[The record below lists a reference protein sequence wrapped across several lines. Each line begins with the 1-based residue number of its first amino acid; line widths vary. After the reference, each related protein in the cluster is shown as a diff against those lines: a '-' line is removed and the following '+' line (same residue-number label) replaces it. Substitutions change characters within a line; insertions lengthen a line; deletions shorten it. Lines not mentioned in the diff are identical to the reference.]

1 MLNLTRLLDPN
12 EREVKRH
19 MALAA
24 AVNEL
29 EPELQALDDAA
40 LRERSDDLRQRA
52 RDGHDLDE
60 LLIEA
65 FAICRE
71 ASRRAIGLRHFD
83 VQLVGG
89 IVLHQGKIAEMKTG
103 EGNHLVTVNDYL
115 ARRDAGWMG
124 PIYHLLGMSVGVNV
138 GTAGTFVY
146 DPEFLD
152 ETHPDSRL
160 QHLRPATKKEAYLAD
175 ITYATNSELAFD
187 YLRDN
192 MALDLNQCTQRKLH
206 YAIVDEVD
214 SILIDEARTPHII
227 SGQSEESTEKYYEY
241 ARWAGRLVEIE
252 DYEVDLKHKSASLT
266 EEGIAKMERW
276 AGIKNIYDLENVIEA
291 HQINQALK
299 AKTLFRRDQEYLVKD
314 GEVIIVD
321 EFTGRTMVGRRWSDG
336 LHQAV
341 EAKEGVK
348 VQ

>member
-1 MLNLTRLLDPN
+1 MVILSRLLDPN

-19 MALAA
+19 MAVAE
-24 AVNEL
+24 AVSGL
-29 EPELQALDDAA
+29 EDEIKALDESALRARSDA
-40 LRERSDDLRQRA
+40 LREQA
-52 RDGHDLDE
+52 REGHDLDE

-65 FAICRE
+65 FALCRE
-71 ASRRAIGLRHFD
+71 ASRRTIGLRHFD

-103 EGNHLVTVNDYL
+103 EGKTLVASLALYLNALAGKGVHLVTVNDYL

-124 PIYHLLGMSVGVNV
+124 PIYHLLGLSIGVNV

-146 DPEFLD
+146 DPEYLD

-160 QHLRPATKKEAYLAD
+160 QHLRPASKKDAYAAD

-192 MALDLNQCTQRKLH
+192 MARDLTQCAQRDLN

-227 SGQSEESTEKYYEY
+227 SGQSEESTEKYYQY
-241 ARWAGRLVEIE
+241 ARWAGRLSEGE
-252 DYEVDLKHKSASLT
+252 DYEVDLKHKPASLT
-266 EEGIAKMERW
+266 ETGIAK
-276 AGIKNIYDLENVIEA
+276 
-291 HQINQALK
+291 
-299 AKTLFRRDQEYLVKD
+299 
-314 GEVIIVD
+314 
-321 EFTGRTMVGRRWSDG
+321 
-336 LHQAV
+336 V
-341 EAKEGVK
+341 EGWP
-348 VQ
+348 